1 MYLGK
6 SLLTRPW
13 SNCWRRVRQ
22 YALVGLEC
30 KPGGGLGTNGPDAI
44 FQSRFVAPSD
54 MDRVL
59 LRLKVTFNR
68 GGTAM
73 VQICLANEYRAIF
86 SGSSIPFCGA
96 VNLTGARPYPFY
108 NVVSVITM

>member
-13 SNCWRRVRQ
+13 SNCWRGVRK

-73 VQICLANEYRAIF
+73 VQICLANEYRLYFQEVLSPSA
-86 SGSSIPFCGA
+86 GQ
-96 VNLTGARPYPFY
+96 
-108 NVVSVITM
+108 